1 MRPLRSPGVR
11 ALAVVAFAIGLSV
24 VAWASLGTT
33 DLLGAWYPSSES
45 GYWSDPTTDP
55 LGPGRPPPPAA
66 RGATRNAARGNT
78 ARGHATRG
86 ATGNATRGSATD
98 DAEGARG
105 AAEGARGAAEGARD
119 AAEGARGAAEGARD
133 AAGGAAEDARGAE
146 NAARGAAGNTA
157 GGAGG
162 ARGATEDPAED
173 TGAATQ
179 AAAEDTTEDAEETQ
193 TTDPAQVW
201 RVLGGIALTLL
212 LAVVVLAI
220 RVIRRRRRA
229 APPESAREAPDR
241 ALLTDRRAAR
251 QARMLREGSPREAI
265 IATWLDLERLVAT
278 AGVPRRPSETSSEL
292 VVRVLDDRE
301 VPAAALTDLAALFR
315 EARFSTHE
323 LTEALR
329 ERAAGDLDA
338 VHAAL
343 GARGR
348 GAEP

>member
-11 ALAVVAFAIGLSV
+11 ALVVVAFAIGLGV
-24 VAWASLGTT
+24 VAWASLSTT
-33 DLLGAWYPSSES
+33 DLLDAWHPSSES

-55 LGPGRPPPPAA
+55 LGVGRPHPPAV
-66 RGATRNAARGNT
+66 RGATGDAARGNAT
-78 ARGHATRG
+78 RGAAGDAARGNATRGAAGDAARGNATRG
-86 ATGNATRGSATD
+86 ATGDAARGNATRGAAG
-98 DAEGARG
+98 DAARG
-105 AAEGARGAAEGARD
+105 NATNE
-119 AAEGARGAAEGARD
+119 
-133 AAGGAAEDARGAE
+133 AAEDAGA
-146 NAARGAAGNTA
+146 ATGDAAGNTV
-157 GGAGG
+157 
-162 ARGATEDPAED
+162 RDATGDTAED
-173 TGAATQ
+173 TRAATQ
-179 AAAEDTTEDAEETQ
+179 AAAEDATDESTQDAEETR
-193 TTDPAQVW
+193 TTGLARVW
-201 RVLGGIALTLL
+201 WVLGGIALALL
-212 LAVVVLAI
+212 LAVVVVLAI

-229 APPESAREAPDR
+229 APPESARTAPGR
-241 ALLTDRRAAR
+241 ALLTDRRAAH

-265 IATWLDLERLVAT
+265 IAAWLDLERLVAA

-323 LTEALR
+323 PTEALR

-348 GAEP
+348 RAEP

>member
-11 ALAVVAFAIGLSV
+11 ALVVAFAIGLGL

-33 DLLGAWYPSSES
+33 DLLDAWYPSSES

-78 ARGHATRG
+78 ARGATGNTARGNATRG

-105 AAEGARGAAEGARD
+105 AAGG
-119 AAEGARGAAEGARD
+119 
-133 AAGGAAEDARGAE
+133 AGGAAEDARGAE
-146 NAARGAAGNTA
+146 NAAPGATGDTA
-157 GGAGG
+157 GGAEG
-162 ARGATEDPAED
+162 ARGATGDTAED
-173 TGAATQ
+173 TGAATR

-193 TTDPAQVW
+193 TTGLAKVW
-201 RVLGGIALTLL
+201 WVLGGIALTLL
-212 LAVVVLAI
+212 LAVVVVLAI
-220 RVIRRRRRA
+220 RANRRRRHA

-241 ALLTDRRAAR
+241 ALLTDRRAAH
-251 QARMLREGSPREAI
+251 QARMLRKGSPREAI
-265 IATWLDLERLVAT
+265 IATWLDLERLVAA

-348 GAEP
+348 GAES

>member
-11 ALAVVAFAIGLSV
+11 ALAVVAFAIGLGL

-33 DLLGAWYPSSES
+33 DPLDAWYPSSES

-66 RGATRNAARGNT
+66 RGATGNA

-86 ATGNATRGSATD
+86 ATGNAARNDATD
-98 DAEGARG
+98 DAEGAR
-105 AAEGARGAAEGARD
+105 D
-119 AAEGARGAAEGARD
+119 AAE
-133 AAGGAAEDARGAE
+133 GAAEDARGAE
-146 NAARGAAGNTA
+146 NAAPGAAGNTA

-173 TGAATQ
+173 TGAVTQ

-193 TTDPAQVW
+193 AADPAQVW
-201 RVLGGIALTLL
+201 RVLGGIALALL
-212 LAVVVLAI
+212 LAAAVVLAI

>member
-11 ALAVVAFAIGLSV
+11 ALVVVAFAIGLGL

-33 DLLGAWYPSSES
+33 DLLDAWYPSSES

-78 ARGHATRG
+78 ARGNATRG

-98 DAEGARG
+98 DAGGARG
-105 AAEGARGAAEGARD
+105 
-119 AAEGARGAAEGARD
+119 

-146 NAARGAAGNTA
+146 NAAPGAAGNTA
-157 GGAGG
+157 GGAEG
-162 ARGATEDPAED
+162 ARGATDDTAED
-173 TGAATQ
+173 TGAATR

-193 TTDPAQVW
+193 TTGLAKVW
-201 RVLGGIALTLL
+201 WVLGGIALTLL
-212 LAVVVLAI
+212 LAVVVVLAI
-220 RVIRRRRRA
+220 RANRRRRHA

-241 ALLTDRRAAR
+241 ALLTDRRAAH
-251 QARMLREGSPREAI
+251 QARMVREGSPREAI
-265 IATWLDLERLVAT
+265 IATWLDLERLVAA

-348 GAEP
+348 GAES

>member
-11 ALAVVAFAIGLSV
+11 ALVVVAFAIGLGL

-33 DLLGAWYPSSES
+33 DLLDAWYPSSES

-55 LGPGRPPPPAA
+55 LGPGRPPPPAT

-78 ARGHATRG
+78 ARGNATRGNATRG

-105 AAEGARGAAEGARD
+105 AAGG
-119 AAEGARGAAEGARD
+119 
-133 AAGGAAEDARGAE
+133 AGGAAEDARGAE
-146 NAARGAAGNTA
+146 NAAPGATGDTA
-157 GGAGG
+157 GGAEG
-162 ARGATEDPAED
+162 ARGATGDTAED
-173 TGAATQ
+173 TGAATR

-193 TTDPAQVW
+193 TTDPAKVW
-201 RVLGGIALTLL
+201 WVLGGIALALL

-220 RVIRRRRRA
+220 RVNRRRRRA

-265 IATWLDLERLVAT
+265 IATWLDLERLVAA

-348 GAEP
+348 GAES

>member
-11 ALAVVAFAIGLSV
+11 ALVVVAFAIGLGL

-33 DLLGAWYPSSES
+33 DLLDAWYPSSES

-66 RGATRNAARGNT
+66 RGATGNA

-86 ATGNATRGSATD
+86 ATGNAARSDATD
-98 DAEGARG
+98 DAGGARG
-105 AAEGARGAAEGARD
+105 AAEGAGGAG
-119 AAEGARGAAEGARD
+119 GAAEGARD

-146 NAARGAAGNTA
+146 NAARGAASNT
-157 GGAGG
+157 AGG

-173 TGAATQ
+173 TGAVTQ

-201 RVLGGIALTLL
+201 WVLGGIALALL
-212 LAVVVLAI
+212 LAVVVVLAI
-220 RVIRRRRRA
+220 RVIRRRWRA

-241 ALLTDRRAAR
+241 ALLTDRRAAH

>member
-11 ALAVVAFAIGLSV
+11 ALAVVAFAIGLGL

-55 LGPGRPPPPAA
+55 LGPGRPPPPAT

-78 ARGHATRG
+78 ARGSATRG
-86 ATGNATRGSATD
+86 ATGNAARGSATD

-105 AAEGARGAAEGARD
+105 AVGG
-119 AAEGARGAAEGARD
+119 
-133 AAGGAAEDARGAE
+133 AGGAAEDARGTE
-146 NAARGAAGNTA
+146 NAAPGAAGNTA
-157 GGAGG
+157 GGAEG
-162 ARGATEDPAED
+162 ARGATAATAED
-173 TGAATQ
+173 TGAATR

-193 TTDPAQVW
+193 TTGLAKVW
-201 RVLGGIALTLL
+201 WVLGGIALALL

-220 RVIRRRRRA
+220 RVNRRRRAA

-241 ALLTDRRAAR
+241 ALLTDRRAAH
-251 QARMLREGSPREAI
+251 QARMLRKGSPREAI
-265 IATWLDLERLVAT
+265 IATWLDLERLVAA

-348 GAEP
+348 GAES

>member
-11 ALAVVAFAIGLSV
+11 ALAVVAFAIGLGV
-24 VAWASLGTT
+24 VAWASLSTT
-33 DLLGAWYPSSES
+33 DPLDAWYPSSES

-66 RGATRNAARGNT
+66 RGATGNA

-86 ATGNATRGSATD
+86 ATGNAARSDATD
-98 DAEGARG
+98 DAGGARG
-105 AAEGARGAAEGARD
+105 AAEGAGG
-119 AAEGARGAAEGARD
+119 
-133 AAGGAAEDARGAE
+133 AGGAAEDARGAE

-157 GGAGG
+157 GGA
-162 ARGATEDPAED
+162 RGATEDPAED

-179 AAAEDTTEDAEETQ
+179 AAAEDPAEDPAEDAEETQ

-241 ALLTDRRAAR
+241 ALLTDRRAAH
-251 QARMLREGSPREAI
+251 QARMLRKGSPREAI
-265 IATWLDLERLVAT
+265 IATWLDLERLVAA

-348 GAEP
+348 GG

>member
-11 ALAVVAFAIGLSV
+11 ALVVVAFAIGLGL

-33 DLLGAWYPSSES
+33 DLLDAWYPSSES

-78 ARGHATRG
+78 ARG
-86 ATGNATRGSATD
+86 ATGNATRGNATD

-105 AAEGARGAAEGARD
+105 AAGG
-119 AAEGARGAAEGARD
+119 
-133 AAGGAAEDARGAE
+133 AGGAAEDARGAE
-146 NAARGAAGNTA
+146 NAAPGATGDTA
-157 GGAGG
+157 GGAEG
-162 ARGATEDPAED
+162 ARGATGDTAED
-173 TGAATQ
+173 TGAATR

-193 TTDPAQVW
+193 TTGLAKVW
-201 RVLGGIALTLL
+201 WVLGGIALTLL
-212 LAVVVLAI
+212 LAVVVVLAI
-220 RVIRRRRRA
+220 RANRRRRHA

-241 ALLTDRRAAR
+241 ALLTDRRAAH

-265 IATWLDLERLVAT
+265 IATWLDLERLVAA

-348 GAEP
+348 GAES

>member
-11 ALAVVAFAIGLSV
+11 ALVVVAFAIGLGL

-33 DLLGAWYPSSES
+33 DLLDAWYPSSES
-45 GYWSDPTTDP
+45 GYWSDP
-55 LGPGRPPPPAA
+55 
-66 RGATRNAARGNT
+66 ATRNAARGNT
-78 ARGHATRG
+78 ARGNATRGNATRG

-98 DAEGARG
+98 DAEGAG
-105 AAEGARGAAEGARD
+105 G
-119 AAEGARGAAEGARD
+119 
-133 AAGGAAEDARGAE
+133 AGGAAEDARGAE
-146 NAARGAAGNTA
+146 NAAPGATGDTA
-157 GGAGG
+157 GGAEG
-162 ARGATEDPAED
+162 ARGATGDTAED

-179 AAAEDTTEDAEETQ
+179 AAAEDTTEDTEETQ
-193 TTDPAQVW
+193 AADPAKVW
-201 RVLGGIALTLL
+201 RVLGGIALALL

-220 RVIRRRRRA
+220 RVNRRRRRA

-241 ALLTDRRAAR
+241 ALLTDRRAAH

>member
-11 ALAVVAFAIGLSV
+11 ALVVVAFAIGLGL

-33 DLLGAWYPSSES
+33 DLLDAWYPSSES

-55 LGPGRPPPPAA
+55 LGPGRPPPPAT

-78 ARGHATRG
+78 ARGNATRG

-98 DAEGARG
+98 DAGGARG
-105 AAEGARGAAEGARD
+105 AAGS
-119 AAEGARGAAEGARD
+119 
-133 AAGGAAEDARGAE
+133 AGGAAEDARGAE
-146 NAARGAAGNTA
+146 NAAPGATGDTA
-157 GGAGG
+157 GGAEG
-162 ARGATEDPAED
+162 ARGATGDTAED
-173 TGAATQ
+173 TGAATR

-193 TTDPAQVW
+193 TTGLAKVW
-201 RVLGGIALTLL
+201 WVLGGIALTLL
-212 LAVVVLAI
+212 LAVVVVLAI
-220 RVIRRRRRA
+220 RANRRRRHA

-241 ALLTDRRAAR
+241 ALLTDRRAAH

-265 IATWLDLERLVAT
+265 IATWLDLERLVAA

>member
-11 ALAVVAFAIGLSV
+11 ALVVVAFAIGLGV
-24 VAWASLGTT
+24 VAWASLSTT
-33 DLLGAWYPSSES
+33 DLLDAWHPSSES

-55 LGPGRPPPPAA
+55 LGVGRPHPPAV
-66 RGATRNAARGNT
+66 RGATGDAARGN
-78 ARGHATRG
+78 ATRG
-86 ATGNATRGSATD
+86 ATGDAARGNATRGAAG
-98 DAEGARG
+98 DAARG
-105 AAEGARGAAEGARD
+105 D
-119 AAEGARGAAEGARD
+119 ATNE
-133 AAGGAAEDARGAE
+133 AAEDA
-146 NAARGAAGNTA
+146 GAATGDAADNTV
-157 GGAGG
+157 
-162 ARGATEDPAED
+162 RGATGDTADNTVRGATGDTAEN
-173 TGAATQ
+173 TRAATQ
-179 AAAEDTTEDAEETQ
+179 AAAEDATEDATDESTQDAEETR
-193 TTDPAQVW
+193 TTGLARVW
-201 RVLGGIALTLL
+201 WVLGGIALALL
-212 LAVVVLAI
+212 LAVVVVLAI

-229 APPESAREAPDR
+229 APPESARTAPGR
-241 ALLTDRRAAR
+241 ALLTDRRAAH

-265 IATWLDLERLVAT
+265 IAAWLDLERLVAA

-323 LTEALR
+323 PTEALR

-348 GAEP
+348 GAES

>member
-11 ALAVVAFAIGLSV
+11 ALAVVAFAIGLGL

-55 LGPGRPPPPAA
+55 LGPGRPPPPAT

-78 ARGHATRG
+78 ARGNAARGNTARGSATRG
-86 ATGNATRGSATD
+86 ATGNAARGSATD

-105 AAEGARGAAEGARD
+105 AVGG
-119 AAEGARGAAEGARD
+119 
-133 AAGGAAEDARGAE
+133 AGGAAEDARGTE
-146 NAARGAAGNTA
+146 NAAPGAAGNTA
-157 GGAGG
+157 GGAEG
-162 ARGATEDPAED
+162 ARGATGDTAED
-173 TGAATQ
+173 AGAATR

-193 TTDPAQVW
+193 TTGLAKVW
-201 RVLGGIALTLL
+201 WVLGGIALALL

-220 RVIRRRRRA
+220 RVNRRRRAA

-241 ALLTDRRAAR
+241 ALLTDRRAAH
-251 QARMLREGSPREAI
+251 QARMLRKGSPREAI
-265 IATWLDLERLVAT
+265 IATWLDLERLVAA

-348 GAEP
+348 GGAES

>member
-24 VAWASLGTT
+24 VAWASLSTT
-33 DLLGAWYPSSES
+33 DPLDAWYPSSES

-66 RGATRNAARGNT
+66 RGATGNA

-86 ATGNATRGSATD
+86 ATGNAARNDATD
-98 DAEGARG
+98 DAEGAR
-105 AAEGARGAAEGARD
+105 D
-119 AAEGARGAAEGARD
+119 AAE
-133 AAGGAAEDARGAE
+133 GAAEDARGAE
-146 NAARGAAGNTA
+146 NAAPGAAGNTA

-173 TGAATQ
+173 TGAVTQ

-193 TTDPAQVW
+193 AADPAQVW
-201 RVLGGIALTLL
+201 RVLGGIALALL
-212 LAVVVLAI
+212 LAAAVVLAI

-229 APPESAREAPDR
+229 APPEPAREAPGR

>member
-11 ALAVVAFAIGLSV
+11 ALVVVAFAIGLGL

-33 DLLGAWYPSSES
+33 DLLDAWYPSSES

-78 ARGHATRG
+78 ARG

-98 DAEGARG
+98 DAGG
-105 AAEGARGAAEGARD
+105 AEGARGATD
-119 AAEGARGAAEGARD
+119 D
-133 AAGGAAEDARGAE
+133 
-146 NAARGAAGNTA
+146 T
-157 GGAGG
+157 
-162 ARGATEDPAED
+162 AED
-173 TGAATQ
+173 TGAATR

-193 TTDPAQVW
+193 AADLAKVW
-201 RVLGGIALTLL
+201 WVLGGIALTLL

-229 APPESAREAPDR
+229 APPESARKAPDR

-265 IATWLDLERLVAT
+265 IATWLDLERLVAA

-348 GAEP
+348 GAES

>member
-11 ALAVVAFAIGLSV
+11 ALVVVAFAVGLGL

-33 DLLGAWYPSSES
+33 DLLDAWYPSSES

-78 ARGHATRG
+78 ARGNATRG

-105 AAEGARGAAEGARD
+105 AAGG
-119 AAEGARGAAEGARD
+119 
-133 AAGGAAEDARGAE
+133 AGGAAEDARGAE
-146 NAARGAAGNTA
+146 NAAPGATGDTA
-157 GGAGG
+157 GGAEG
-162 ARGATEDPAED
+162 ARGATGDTAED
-173 TGAATQ
+173 TGAATR

-193 TTDPAQVW
+193 TTGLAKVW
-201 RVLGGIALTLL
+201 WVLGGIALTLL
-212 LAVVVLAI
+212 LAAVVVLAI
-220 RVIRRRRRA
+220 RANRRRRRA

-241 ALLTDRRAAR
+241 ALLTDRRAAH

-265 IATWLDLERLVAT
+265 IATWLDLERLVAA

-292 VVRVLDDRE
+292 VVRVLDDRD

-323 LTEALR
+323 PTEALR

>member
-11 ALAVVAFAIGLSV
+11 ALAVVAFAIGLGV
-24 VAWASLGTT
+24 VAWASLSTT
-33 DLLGAWYPSSES
+33 DPLDAWYPSSES

-55 LGPGRPPPPAA
+55 LGPGRPPLPAA
-66 RGATRNAARGNT
+66 RGATGNA

-86 ATGNATRGSATD
+86 AAGNTARGDATD
-98 DAEGARG
+98 DAEGAG
-105 AAEGARGAAEGARD
+105 
-119 AAEGARGAAEGARD
+119 GAAEGARD

-179 AAAEDTTEDAEETQ
+179 AAAEDPAEDAEETQ

-201 RVLGGIALTLL
+201 WVLGGIALTLL

-220 RVIRRRRRA
+220 RVNRRRRRA

>member
-11 ALAVVAFAIGLSV
+11 ALVVVAFAIGLGL

-33 DLLGAWYPSSES
+33 DLLDAWYPSSES

-78 ARGHATRG
+78 ARGSATRG
-86 ATGNATRGSATD
+86 ATGNATRDSATD
-98 DAEGARG
+98 DAGG
-105 AAEGARGAAEGARD
+105 
-119 AAEGARGAAEGARD
+119 
-133 AAGGAAEDARGAE
+133 AGGAAEDARGAE
-146 NAARGAAGNTA
+146 NAAPGATGDTA
-157 GGAGG
+157 GGAEG
-162 ARGATEDPAED
+162 ARGATGDTAED
-173 TGAATQ
+173 TGAATR
-179 AAAEDTTEDAEETQ
+179 AATEDTTEDAEETQ
-193 TTDPAQVW
+193 AAGLAKVW
-201 RVLGGIALTLL
+201 WVLGGIALTLL
-212 LAVVVLAI
+212 LAAVVVLAI
-220 RVIRRRRRA
+220 RANRRRRRA

-241 ALLTDRRAAR
+241 ALLTDRRAAH

-265 IATWLDLERLVAT
+265 IATWLDLERLVAA

-348 GAEP
+348 GAES

>member
-11 ALAVVAFAIGLSV
+11 ALVVVAFAIGLGL

-33 DLLGAWYPSSES
+33 DLLDAWYPSSES

-78 ARGHATRG
+78 ARG
-86 ATGNATRGSATD
+86 ATGNTARGSATD

-105 AAEGARGAAEGARD
+105 AAGG
-119 AAEGARGAAEGARD
+119 
-133 AAGGAAEDARGAE
+133 AGGAAEDARGAE
-146 NAARGAAGNTA
+146 NAAPGAAGNTA

-162 ARGATEDPAED
+162 ARGATGDTAED
-173 TGAATQ
+173 TGAATR

-193 TTDPAQVW
+193 AADPAKVW
-201 RVLGGIALTLL
+201 WVLGGIALTLL
-212 LAVVVLAI
+212 LAVVVVLAI
-220 RVIRRRRRA
+220 RANRRRRHA

-241 ALLTDRRAAR
+241 ALLTDRRAAH
-251 QARMLREGSPREAI
+251 QARMLRKGSPREAI
-265 IATWLDLERLVAT
+265 IATWLDLERLVAA

-323 LTEALR
+323 PTEALR

-348 GAEP
+348 GAES

>member
-11 ALAVVAFAIGLSV
+11 ALVVVAFAIGLGL

-33 DLLGAWYPSSES
+33 DLLDAWYPSSES

-78 ARGHATRG
+78 ARGATGNTARGNATRG

-105 AAEGARGAAEGARD
+105 AAGG
-119 AAEGARGAAEGARD
+119 
-133 AAGGAAEDARGAE
+133 AGGAAEDARGAE
-146 NAARGAAGNTA
+146 NAAP
-157 GGAGG
+157 
-162 ARGATEDPAED
+162 GATGDTAED
-173 TGAATQ
+173 TGAATR

-193 TTDPAQVW
+193 TTGLAKVW
-201 RVLGGIALTLL
+201 WVLGGIALTLL
-212 LAVVVLAI
+212 LAVVVVLAI
-220 RVIRRRRRA
+220 RANRRRRHA

-251 QARMLREGSPREAI
+251 QARMVREGSPREAI
-265 IATWLDLERLVAT
+265 IATWLDLERLVAA

>member
-11 ALAVVAFAIGLSV
+11 ALVVVAFAIGLGLV
-24 VAWASLGTT
+24 VWASLGTT
-33 DLLGAWYPSSES
+33 DLLDAWYPSSES

-78 ARGHATRG
+78 ARGNATRG

-105 AAEGARGAAEGARD
+105 AAGG
-119 AAEGARGAAEGARD
+119 
-133 AAGGAAEDARGAE
+133 AGGAAEDARGAE
-146 NAARGAAGNTA
+146 NAAP
-157 GGAGG
+157 
-162 ARGATEDPAED
+162 GATGDTAED
-173 TGAATQ
+173 TGAATR

-193 TTDPAQVW
+193 AADLAKVW
-201 RVLGGIALTLL
+201 WVLGGIALTLL

-220 RVIRRRRRA
+220 RANRRRRRA

-241 ALLTDRRAAR
+241 ALLTDRRAAH

-265 IATWLDLERLVAT
+265 IATWLDLERLVAA

-348 GAEP
+348 GAES

>member
-11 ALAVVAFAIGLSV
+11 ALVVVAFAIGLGLV
-24 VAWASLGTT
+24 VWASLGTT
-33 DLLGAWYPSSES
+33 DLLDAWYPSSES

-78 ARGHATRG
+78 ARGNATRG

-105 AAEGARGAAEGARD
+105 AAGG
-119 AAEGARGAAEGARD
+119 
-133 AAGGAAEDARGAE
+133 AGGAAEDARGAE
-146 NAARGAAGNTA
+146 NAAPGATGDTA
-157 GGAGG
+157 GGAEG
-162 ARGATEDPAED
+162 ARGATGDTAED
-173 TGAATQ
+173 TGAATR
-179 AAAEDTTEDAEETQ
+179 AAAEDTTEYAEETQ
-193 TTDPAQVW
+193 AADLAKVW
-201 RVLGGIALTLL
+201 WVLGGIALTLL
-212 LAVVVLAI
+212 LAVVVVLAI
-220 RVIRRRRRA
+220 RANRRRRHA

-241 ALLTDRRAAR
+241 ALLTDRRAAH

-265 IATWLDLERLVAT
+265 IATWLDLERLVAA

-348 GAEP
+348 GAES

>member
-11 ALAVVAFAIGLSV
+11 ALVVVAFAIGLGL

-33 DLLGAWYPSSES
+33 DLLDAWYPSSES

-78 ARGHATRG
+78 ARGATGNTARGNATRG

-105 AAEGARGAAEGARD
+105 AAGG
-119 AAEGARGAAEGARD
+119 
-133 AAGGAAEDARGAE
+133 AGGAAEDARGAE
-146 NAARGAAGNTA
+146 NAAPGATGDTA
-157 GGAGG
+157 GGAEG
-162 ARGATEDPAED
+162 ARGATGDTAED
-173 TGAATQ
+173 TGAATR

-193 TTDPAQVW
+193 AADLAKVW
-201 RVLGGIALTLL
+201 WVLGGIALTLL
-212 LAVVVLAI
+212 LAVVVVLAI
-220 RVIRRRRRA
+220 RANRRRRRA

-241 ALLTDRRAAR
+241 ALLTDRRAAH

-265 IATWLDLERLVAT
+265 IATWLDLERLVAA

-348 GAEP
+348 GAES

>member
-11 ALAVVAFAIGLSV
+11 ALVVVAFAIGLGL

-33 DLLGAWYPSSES
+33 DLLDAWYPSSES

-78 ARGHATRG
+78 ARGSATRG
-86 ATGNATRGSATD
+86 ATGNATRRSATD
-98 DAEGARG
+98 DAGDARG
-105 AAEGARGAAEGARD
+105 AAGGAGG
-119 AAEGARGAAEGARD
+119 
-133 AAGGAAEDARGAE
+133 AGGAAEDARGAE
-146 NAARGAAGNTA
+146 NAAPGATGDTA
-157 GGAGG
+157 GGAEG
-162 ARGATEDPAED
+162 ARGATGDTAED
-173 TGAATQ
+173 TGAATR

-193 TTDPAQVW
+193 TTDPAKVW
-201 RVLGGIALTLL
+201 WVLGGIALALL

-220 RVIRRRRRA
+220 RVNRRRRRA

-265 IATWLDLERLVAT
+265 IATWLDLERLVAA

-348 GAEP
+348 GAES

>member
-24 VAWASLGTT
+24 VAWASLSTT
-33 DLLGAWYPSSES
+33 DPLDAWYPSSES

-66 RGATRNAARGNT
+66 RGATGNAARGN
-78 ARGHATRG
+78 ATRG

-105 AAEGARGAAEGARD
+105 AAEGAGG
-119 AAEGARGAAEGARD
+119 
-133 AAGGAAEDARGAE
+133 AGGAAEDARGAE

-162 ARGATEDPAED
+162 ARGATED

-179 AAAEDTTEDAEETQ
+179 AAAEDTTEDTEETQAAAEDPAEDAEETQ
-193 TTDPAQVW
+193 AADPAQVW
-201 RVLGGIALTLL
+201 RVLGGIALALL

>member
-11 ALAVVAFAIGLSV
+11 ALVVVAFAIGLGL

-33 DLLGAWYPSSES
+33 DLLDAWYPSSES

-78 ARGHATRG
+78 ARGNATRG

-98 DAEGARG
+98 DAGGARG
-105 AAEGARGAAEGARD
+105 
-119 AAEGARGAAEGARD
+119 

-146 NAARGAAGNTA
+146 NAAPGAAGNTA
-157 GGAGG
+157 GGAEG
-162 ARGATEDPAED
+162 ARGATDDTAED
-173 TGAATQ
+173 TGAATR

-193 TTDPAQVW
+193 TTGLAKVW
-201 RVLGGIALTLL
+201 WVLGGIALTLL
-212 LAVVVLAI
+212 LAVVVVLAI
-220 RVIRRRRRA
+220 RANRRRRHA

-241 ALLTDRRAAR
+241 ALLTDRRAAH
-251 QARMLREGSPREAI
+251 QARMLRKGSPREAI
-265 IATWLDLERLVAT
+265 IATWLDLERLVAA

-323 LTEALR
+323 PTEALR

-348 GAEP
+348 RAEP

>member
-11 ALAVVAFAIGLSV
+11 ALVVVAFAIGLGL

-33 DLLGAWYPSSES
+33 DLLDAWYPSSES

-78 ARGHATRG
+78 ARGNATRG

-98 DAEGARG
+98 DAGGARG
-105 AAEGARGAAEGARD
+105 
-119 AAEGARGAAEGARD
+119 

-146 NAARGAAGNTA
+146 NAAPGATGDTA
-157 GGAGG
+157 GGAEG
-162 ARGATEDPAED
+162 ARGATDDTAED
-173 TGAATQ
+173 TGAATR

-193 TTDPAQVW
+193 AADLAKVW
-201 RVLGGIALTLL
+201 WVLGGIALTLL

-220 RVIRRRRRA
+220 RANRRRRRA

-265 IATWLDLERLVAT
+265 IATWLDLERLVAA

-348 GAEP
+348 GAES

>member
-11 ALAVVAFAIGLSV
+11 ALVVVAFAIGLGL

-33 DLLGAWYPSSES
+33 DLLDAWYPSSES
-45 GYWSDPTTDP
+45 GYWSDP

-78 ARGHATRG
+78 ARGATGNTARGNATRG

-98 DAEGARG
+98 DAGGARG
-105 AAEGARGAAEGARD
+105 AAGG
-119 AAEGARGAAEGARD
+119 
-133 AAGGAAEDARGAE
+133 AGGAAEDARGAE
-146 NAARGAAGNTA
+146 NAAP
-157 GGAGG
+157 
-162 ARGATEDPAED
+162 GATGDTAED
-173 TGAATQ
+173 TGAATR

-193 TTDPAQVW
+193 AADLAKVW
-201 RVLGGIALTLL
+201 WVLGGIALTLL

-220 RVIRRRRRA
+220 RVNRRRRRA
-229 APPESAREAPDR
+229 APPESARKAPDR

-265 IATWLDLERLVAT
+265 IATWLDLERLVAA

>member
-11 ALAVVAFAIGLSV
+11 ALVVVAFAIGLGL

-55 LGPGRPPPPAA
+55 LGPGRPPPPAT

-78 ARGHATRG
+78 ARGNATRGNATRG

-105 AAEGARGAAEGARD
+105 AAGG
-119 AAEGARGAAEGARD
+119 
-133 AAGGAAEDARGAE
+133 AGGATEDARGAE

-179 AAAEDTTEDAEETQ
+179 AAAEDPAEDAEETQ
-193 TTDPAQVW
+193 TTGLAKVW
-201 RVLGGIALTLL
+201 WVLGGIALTLL
-212 LAVVVLAI
+212 LAVVVVLAI
-220 RVIRRRRRA
+220 RANRRRRHA

-251 QARMLREGSPREAI
+251 QARMVREGSPREAI
-265 IATWLDLERLVAT
+265 IATWLDLERLVAA

-323 LTEALR
+323 PTEALR

>member
-11 ALAVVAFAIGLSV
+11 ALVVVAFAIGLGL

-33 DLLGAWYPSSES
+33 DLLDAWYPSSES

-78 ARGHATRG
+78 ARGNATRG

-105 AAEGARGAAEGARD
+105 AAGG
-119 AAEGARGAAEGARD
+119 
-133 AAGGAAEDARGAE
+133 AGGAAEDARGAE
-146 NAARGAAGNTA
+146 NAAPGATGDTA
-157 GGAGG
+157 GGAEG
-162 ARGATEDPAED
+162 ARGATGDTAED
-173 TGAATQ
+173 TGAATR

-193 TTDPAQVW
+193 TTGLAKVW
-201 RVLGGIALTLL
+201 WVLGGIALTLL
-212 LAVVVLAI
+212 LAVVVVLAI
-220 RVIRRRRRA
+220 RANRRRRRA

-241 ALLTDRRAAR
+241 ALLTDRRAAH

-265 IATWLDLERLVAT
+265 IATWLDLERLVAA

-348 GAEP
+348 GAES

>member
-11 ALAVVAFAIGLSV
+11 ALVVVAFAIGLGL

-55 LGPGRPPPPAA
+55 LGPGRPPPPAT

-78 ARGHATRG
+78 ARGNATRG

-105 AAEGARGAAEGARD
+105 AAGG
-119 AAEGARGAAEGARD
+119 
-133 AAGGAAEDARGAE
+133 AGGAAEDARGAE
-146 NAARGAAGNTA
+146 NAAPGAAGNTA

-173 TGAATQ
+173 AGAATR

-193 TTDPAQVW
+193 AADPAQVW
-201 RVLGGIALTLL
+201 RVLGGIALALL

-220 RVIRRRRRA
+220 RVNRRRRRA
-229 APPESAREAPDR
+229 APPESARKAPDR

-251 QARMLREGSPREAI
+251 QARMVREGSPREAI
-265 IATWLDLERLVAT
+265 IATWLDLERLVAA

-323 LTEALR
+323 PTEALR

>member
-11 ALAVVAFAIGLSV
+11 ALVVVAFAIGLGL

-33 DLLGAWYPSSES
+33 DLLDAWYPSSES

-78 ARGHATRG
+78 ARGSATRG
-86 ATGNATRGSATD
+86 ATGNATRRSATD
-98 DAEGARG
+98 DAGDARG
-105 AAEGARGAAEGARD
+105 AAGG
-119 AAEGARGAAEGARD
+119 
-133 AAGGAAEDARGAE
+133 AGGAAEDARGAE
-146 NAARGAAGNTA
+146 NAAPGATGDTA
-157 GGAGG
+157 GGAEG
-162 ARGATEDPAED
+162 ARGATGDTAED
-173 TGAATQ
+173 TGAATR

-193 TTDPAQVW
+193 TTGLAKVW
-201 RVLGGIALTLL
+201 WVLGGIALTLL
-212 LAVVVLAI
+212 LAAVVVLAI
-220 RVIRRRRRA
+220 RANRRRRRA

-241 ALLTDRRAAR
+241 ALLTDRRAAH
-251 QARMLREGSPREAI
+251 QARMVREGSPREAI
-265 IATWLDLERLVAT
+265 IATWLDLERLVAA

-348 GAEP
+348 GAES

>member
-11 ALAVVAFAIGLSV
+11 ALVVVAFAIGLGL

-55 LGPGRPPPPAA
+55 LGPGRPPPPAT

-78 ARGHATRG
+78 ARGNATRG

-98 DAEGARG
+98 DAGDARG
-105 AAEGARGAAEGARD
+105 AAGG
-119 AAEGARGAAEGARD
+119 
-133 AAGGAAEDARGAE
+133 AGGAAEDARGAE
-146 NAARGAAGNTA
+146 NAAPGATGDTA
-157 GGAGG
+157 GGAEG
-162 ARGATEDPAED
+162 ARGATGDTAED
-173 TGAATQ
+173 TGAATR

-193 TTDPAQVW
+193 TTGLAKVW
-201 RVLGGIALTLL
+201 WVLGGIALTLL
-212 LAVVVLAI
+212 LAVVVVLAI
-220 RVIRRRRRA
+220 RVNRRRRRA

-241 ALLTDRRAAR
+241 ALLTDRRAAH

-265 IATWLDLERLVAT
+265 IATWLDLERLVAA

-348 GAEP
+348 GAES

>member
-11 ALAVVAFAIGLSV
+11 ALVVVAFAIGLGL

-55 LGPGRPPPPAA
+55 LGPGRPPPPAT

-78 ARGHATRG
+78 ARGNTARGNATRGNATRG
-86 ATGNATRGSATD
+86 AAGNATRGSATD

-105 AAEGARGAAEGARD
+105 AAGG
-119 AAEGARGAAEGARD
+119 
-133 AAGGAAEDARGAE
+133 AGGAAEDARGAE
-146 NAARGAAGNTA
+146 NAAPGAAGNTA

-162 ARGATEDPAED
+162 ARGATGDTAED
-173 TGAATQ
+173 TGAATR

-193 TTDPAQVW
+193 AADPAKVW
-201 RVLGGIALTLL
+201 WVLGGIALTLL
-212 LAVVVLAI
+212 LAVVVVLAI
-220 RVIRRRRRA
+220 RVNRRRRRA

-241 ALLTDRRAAR
+241 ALLTDRRAAH
-251 QARMLREGSPREAI
+251 QARMVREGSPREAI
-265 IATWLDLERLVAT
+265 IATWLDLERLVAA

-323 LTEALR
+323 PTEALR

>member
-11 ALAVVAFAIGLSV
+11 ALVVVAFAIGLGL

-33 DLLGAWYPSSES
+33 DLLDAWYPSSES

-78 ARGHATRG
+78 ARGNATRG

-105 AAEGARGAAEGARD
+105 AAGG
-119 AAEGARGAAEGARD
+119 
-133 AAGGAAEDARGAE
+133 AGGAAEDARGAE
-146 NAARGAAGNTA
+146 NAAPGAAGNTA
-157 GGAGG
+157 GGAEG
-162 ARGATEDPAED
+162 ARGATGDTAED
-173 TGAATQ
+173 TGAATR

-193 TTDPAQVW
+193 AADLAKVW
-201 RVLGGIALTLL
+201 WVLGGIALTLL
-212 LAVVVLAI
+212 LAVVVVLAI
-220 RVIRRRRRA
+220 RANRRRRHA

-241 ALLTDRRAAR
+241 ALLTDRRAAH

-265 IATWLDLERLVAT
+265 IATWLDLERLVAA

-348 GAEP
+348 GAES

>member
-11 ALAVVAFAIGLSV
+11 ALVVVAFAIGLGV
-24 VAWASLGTT
+24 VAWASLSTT
-33 DLLGAWYPSSES
+33 DLLDAWHPSSES

-55 LGPGRPPPPAA
+55 LGVGRPHPPAV
-66 RGATRNAARGNT
+66 RGATGDAARGN
-78 ARGHATRG
+78 ATRG
-86 ATGNATRGSATD
+86 ATGDAARGNATRGAAGDAARGNAT
-98 DAEGARG
+98 RG
-105 AAEGARGAAEGARD
+105 AAGDAARGD
-119 AAEGARGAAEGARD
+119 ATNE
-133 AAGGAAEDARGAE
+133 AAEDA
-146 NAARGAAGNTA
+146 GAATGDAADNTV
-157 GGAGG
+157 
-162 ARGATEDPAED
+162 RGATGDTADNTVRGATGDTAEN
-173 TGAATQ
+173 TRAATQ
-179 AAAEDTTEDAEETQ
+179 AAAEDATEDATDESTQDAEETR
-193 TTDPAQVW
+193 TTGLARVW
-201 RVLGGIALTLL
+201 WVLGGIALALL
-212 LAVVVLAI
+212 LAVVVVLAI

-229 APPESAREAPDR
+229 APPESARTAPGR
-241 ALLTDRRAAR
+241 ALLTDRRAAH

-265 IATWLDLERLVAT
+265 IAAWLDLERLVAA

-323 LTEALR
+323 PTEALR

-348 GAEP
+348 GAES

>member
-11 ALAVVAFAIGLSV
+11 ALVVVAFAIGLGL

-33 DLLGAWYPSSES
+33 DLLDAWYPSSES

-66 RGATRNAARGNT
+66 RGATGNA

-86 ATGNATRGSATD
+86 ATGNAARSDATD

-105 AAEGARGAAEGARD
+105 AAEGAGGAG
-119 AAEGARGAAEGARD
+119 GAAEGARD

-157 GGAGG
+157 GGA
-162 ARGATEDPAED
+162 RGATEDPAED

-179 AAAEDTTEDAEETQ
+179 AAAEDPAEDAEETQ
-193 TTDPAQVW
+193 TTGLAKVW
-201 RVLGGIALTLL
+201 WVLGGIALTLL
-212 LAVVVLAI
+212 LAVVVVLAI
-220 RVIRRRRRA
+220 RVNRRRRRA

-251 QARMLREGSPREAI
+251 QARMVREGSPREAI
-265 IATWLDLERLVAT
+265 IATWLDLERLVAA